1 LISPPKAKA
10 SAAPST
16 ASGARTEKTI
26 MMKSGALVAGDAAGA
41 QLSTEET
48 PEWLRLRN
56 KKQDLDGRRQS
67 PGGAPGRPRRKV
79 KVSKKLK
86 ILLENMGAPPH
97 LSPLAVSVERCFVC

>member
-1 LISPPKAKA
+1 MISPPEPKAA
-10 SAAPST
+10 AAPST

-26 MMKSGALVAGDAAGA
+26 MMMSGALVAGDVAGA

-48 PEWLRLRN
+48 PEWLRLHKRS
-56 KKQDLDGRRQS
+56 KILTDADRGRVER
-67 PGGAPGRPRRKV
+67 PARPRRKV

-97 LSPLAVSVERCFVC
+97 FSPLAVSVERCFVC